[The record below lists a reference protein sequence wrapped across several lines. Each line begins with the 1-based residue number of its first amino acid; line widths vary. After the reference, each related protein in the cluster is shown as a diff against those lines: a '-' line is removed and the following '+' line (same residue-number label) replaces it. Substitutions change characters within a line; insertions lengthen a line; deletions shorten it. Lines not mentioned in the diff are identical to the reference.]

1 MAELA
6 TAEVAAGKT
15 PTVDD
20 LYHRASG
27 RERIAK
33 AKAASG
39 SISGAGGGSGGDGPR
54 DDSVKSIVS
63 GIMGE

>member
-6 TAEVAAGKT
+6 NADIAAGKT

-39 SISGAGGGSGGDGPR
+39 SISGAGGGNAGGGPH
-54 DDSVKSIVS
+54 DDSINSIVS
-63 GIMGE
+63 GLMGD